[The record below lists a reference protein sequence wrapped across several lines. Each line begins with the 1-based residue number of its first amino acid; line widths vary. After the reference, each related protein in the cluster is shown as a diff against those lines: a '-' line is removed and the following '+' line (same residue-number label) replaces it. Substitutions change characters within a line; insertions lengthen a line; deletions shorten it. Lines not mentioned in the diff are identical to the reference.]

1 MSTYNKQHQ
10 QINMSIA
17 AQITQYNKSKNC
29 RKPEVKIDT
38 ITDKKIIHKC
48 ICIYGSMTSELLVKK
63 N

>member
-10 QINMSIA
+10 QSNMSIA

-38 ITDKKIIHKC
+38 ITDKKNHSQMYLYLWFYDI
-48 ICIYGSMTSELLVKK
+48 
-63 N
+63 